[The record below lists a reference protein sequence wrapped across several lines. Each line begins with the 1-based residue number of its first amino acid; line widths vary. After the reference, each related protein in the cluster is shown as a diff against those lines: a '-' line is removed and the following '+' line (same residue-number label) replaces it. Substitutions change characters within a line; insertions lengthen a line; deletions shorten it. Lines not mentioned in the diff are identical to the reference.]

1 MKKLNNDNE
10 LAKDIKNLEKEA
22 GDLDTKVLDTNIVDN
37 NMLADNTM
45 NTNMSDTNVSNTNI
59 SDERISDNN
68 ENSGTRSKVADSKN
82 DDDIL
87 RKNPV
92 DMIKEFIVITLAT
105 VIIAAAV
112 FFFLIPS
119 HTAVNSVSGLSIVLS
134 NLIPFSIAQITLC
147 LNIILLI
154 IGFLTCGHEFGIKT
168 VYTSILLPVL
178 LGVFEKVFPDNQ
190 SLTGDMALDVVSYIF
205 TVSIGISILFSL
217 NASSGGTDILAM
229 ILNKYLHM
237 ELGRAATIVGVT
249 IAFSAALCYDSK
261 TVILSILGSYFN
273 GVILDEFI
281 FNRNRK
287 RRVCITSP
295 KEAEIRK
302 FIIEN
307 LHSGA
312 TIYEAYGAY
321 RMQKHNEIIVIVD
334 KREYQQLM
342 NYMQKVDP
350 QAFMTIYDVNEVRYR
365 SKSLSERIF

>member
-1 MKKLNNDNE
+1 MGKDEIMNNNDSDLE
-10 LAKDIKNLEKEA
+10 GKGIDTIQSPKKMLDI
-22 GDLDTKVLDTNIVDN
+22 
-37 NMLADNTM
+37 
-45 NTNMSDTNVSNTNI
+45 
-59 SDERISDNN
+59 
-68 ENSGTRSKVADSKN
+68 
-82 DDDIL
+82 
-87 RKNPV
+87 
-92 DMIKEFIVITLAT
+92 IKEFVVITLAT

-134 NLIPFSIAQITLC
+134 NFIPFSIASITLFI
-147 LNIILLI
+147 NIILLI
-154 IGFLTCGHEFGIKT
+154 IGFFTCGHEFGIKT
-168 VYTSILLPVL
+168 VYTSILLPTL
-178 LGVFEKVFPDNQ
+178 LALFEKFFPNNQ
-190 SLTGDMALDVVSYIF
+190 SLTGDMALDVLSYIF
-205 TVSIGISILFSL
+205 TVSIGLSILFSI

-229 ILNKYLHM
+229 ILSKYLHM
-237 ELGRAATIVGVT
+237 ELGRAVTVVGVI
-249 IAFSAALCYDSK
+249 IAFSAALCYDAK
-261 TVILSILGSYFN
+261 TVILSVLGSYFN

-295 KEAEIRK
+295 KQEEIRK

-342 NYMQKVDP
+342 NYMQKIDP

-365 SKSLSERIF
+365 SKALSERKF

>member
-1 MKKLNNDNE
+1 MKKLNDDNK
-10 LAKDIKNLEKEA
+10 LAEDIKNLEKETE
-22 GDLDTKVLDTNIVDN
+22 DLDTKVLDTNIVDD
-37 NMLADNTM
+37 NMLADNTI
-45 NTNMSDTNVSNTNI
+45 NTNMSDTNI

-68 ENSGTRSKVADSKN
+68 ENSGTRSKVADSKS
-82 DDDIL
+82 DDDVI

-190 SLTGDMALDVVSYIF
+190 SLTGDMALDVLSYIF

>member
-1 MKKLNNDNE
+1 MNNIKKENAAN
-10 LAKDIKNLEKEA
+10 
-22 GDLDTKVLDTNIVDN
+22 
-37 NMLADNTM
+37 
-45 NTNMSDTNVSNTNI
+45 
-59 SDERISDNN
+59 NN
-68 ENSGTRSKVADSKN
+68 EEASQ
-82 DDDIL
+82 I
-87 RKNPV
+87 NPIEV
-92 DMIKEFIVITLAT
+92 LKEFVIMTFAT
-105 VIIAAAV
+105 AIIAGAV

-119 HTAVNSVSGLSIVLS
+119 HTAVNSVSGLAIVLS
-134 NLIPFSIAQITLC
+134 NLIPFSISQITLFI
-147 LNIILLI
+147 NIVLLI

-178 LGVFEKVFPDNQ
+178 LGVLEKVFPDNQ
-190 SLTGDMALDVVSYIF
+190 SLTGDMALDVLSYIF
-205 TVSIGISILFSL
+205 TVSIGVSILFSL

-237 ELGRAATIVGVT
+237 ELGRASTIVGVI

-287 RRVCITSP
+287 RRICITSP

-342 NYMQKVDP
+342 NYMQKIDP
-350 QAFMTIYDVNEVRYR
+350 QAFMTIYDVNEVKYR

>member
-1 MKKLNNDNE
+1 MAIDEKTIDTATTKSKDVENAKADITISEDNKAKKKISESKKDNRSE
-10 LAKDIKNLEKEA
+10 IEK
-22 GDLDTKVLDTNIVDN
+22 DLDVI
-37 NMLADNTM
+37 
-45 NTNMSDTNVSNTNI
+45 
-59 SDERISDNN
+59 
-68 ENSGTRSKVADSKN
+68 
-82 DDDIL
+82 

-92 DMIKEFIVITLAT
+92 EMIKEFFIITFAT
-105 VIIAAAV
+105 VIIAVAV

-119 HTAVNSVSGLSIVLS
+119 HTAVNSVSGLAIVLS
-134 NLIPFSIAQITLC
+134 NLIPFSISQITLC
-147 LNIILLI
+147 INIFLLI

-178 LGVFEKVFPDNQ
+178 LGVFEKIFPNNQ
-190 SLTGDMALDVVSYIF
+190 SLTGDMALDVLSYIF
-205 TVSIGISILFSL
+205 TVSIGVSILFSL
-217 NASSGGTDILAM
+217 NASSGGTDIICM

-237 ELGRAATIVGVT
+237 ELGRAATVVGVI

-261 TVILSILGSYFN
+261 TVILSILGGYFN

-302 FIIEN
+302 YIIEN

-342 NYMQKVDP
+342 NYMQKTDP
-350 QAFMTIYDVNEVRYR
+350 QAFMTIYDVNEVKYR

>member
-1 MKKLNNDNE
+1 MAIDEKTIDTATTKSKDVENAKADITISEDNKAKKKISESKKDNRPE
-10 LAKDIKNLEKEA
+10 IEK
-22 GDLDTKVLDTNIVDN
+22 DLDVI
-37 NMLADNTM
+37 
-45 NTNMSDTNVSNTNI
+45 
-59 SDERISDNN
+59 
-68 ENSGTRSKVADSKN
+68 
-82 DDDIL
+82 

-92 DMIKEFIVITLAT
+92 EIIKEFFIITFAT
-105 VIIAAAV
+105 VIIAVAV

-119 HTAVNSVSGLSIVLS
+119 HTAVNSVSGLAIVLS
-134 NLIPFSIAQITLC
+134 NLIPFSISQITLC
-147 LNIILLI
+147 INIFLLI

-178 LGVFEKVFPDNQ
+178 LGVFEKIFPNNQ
-190 SLTGDMALDVVSYIF
+190 SLTGDMALDVLSYIF
-205 TVSIGISILFSL
+205 TVSIGVSILFSL
-217 NASSGGTDILAM
+217 NASSGGTDIICM

-237 ELGRAATIVGVT
+237 ELGRAATVVGVI

-261 TVILSILGSYFN
+261 TVILSILGGYFN

-302 FIIEN
+302 YIIEN

-342 NYMQKVDP
+342 NYMQKTDP
-350 QAFMTIYDVNEVRYR
+350 QAFMTIYDVNEVKYR